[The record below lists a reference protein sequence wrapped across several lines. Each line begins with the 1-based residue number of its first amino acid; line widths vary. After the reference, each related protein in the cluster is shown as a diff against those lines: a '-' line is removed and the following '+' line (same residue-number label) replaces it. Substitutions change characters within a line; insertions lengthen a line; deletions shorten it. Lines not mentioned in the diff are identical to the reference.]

1 MNPFS
6 YGTVVK
12 EPYFFNRKEE
22 IRRIVSTLGGGNNLV
37 LYAPRRYGKTSVVM
51 HAIESLTALGFT
63 CIYFDFMAVY
73 SRESFIEAFSRAVL
87 THQNNFNKALKSFSK
102 LVKGIRPK
110 LSFDQSG
117 TPEFSLDFSATDIT
131 DQSLGSV
138 IDLPEKLADG
148 KRKFI
153 IIMDEFQ
160 DIDKLDGENFEKL
173 LRSKIQHHTNVNYL
187 FLGSRTHILNDMF
200 TNKSRA
206 FYNSAAAMHLAPLPE
221 NETVEFL
228 INRFSLSN
236 IKINESAAS
245 RLIEQAG
252 NIPYYIQFLASEVWQ
267 YCINRIET
275 VSDEIISVSAGKI
288 LDLKSDYYFELFDRR
303 TSYQKKL
310 LKALAMDSQNV
321 FSAEYASKFRL
332 SVASTT
338 QKALSGLIHAG
349 IIEKYQNYYMFDDPF
364 FKKYILRLPA

>member
-1 MNPFS
+1 M
-6 YGTVVK
+6 
-12 EPYFFNRKEE
+12 
-22 IRRIVSTLGGGNNLV
+22 
-37 LYAPRRYGKTSVVM
+37 
-51 HAIESLTALGFT
+51 
-63 CIYFDFMAVY
+63 
-73 SRESFIEAFSRAVL
+73 
-87 THQNNFNKALKSFSK
+87 
-102 LVKGIRPK
+102 
-110 LSFDQSG
+110 
-117 TPEFSLDFSATDIT
+117 
-131 DQSLGSV
+131 
-138 IDLPEKLADG
+138 
-148 KRKFI
+148 
-153 IIMDEFQ
+153 
-160 DIDKLDGENFEKL
+160 
-173 LRSKIQHHTNVNYL
+173 
-187 FLGSRTHILNDMF
+187 
-200 TNKSRA
+200 
-206 FYNSAAAMHLAPLPE
+206 
-221 NETVEFL
+221 
-228 INRFSLSN
+228 NRFSLSN